1 MKFEIVCDS
10 SADLP
15 QSYTQQNRLTVV
27 PFYVSLDGETYQKEG
42 VDISVAD
49 FYQAMIDHPD
59 CFPKTS
65 MPSIQDYIDAFL
77 PFVQSGMPV
86 LCICLTQK
94 FSGSY
99 QSAMTAKASIQ
110 DDYPDADIYVMDSR
124 LVTALQ
130 GLLVTEAVRL
140 RDMDLELSRA
150 VPLLEEIRGTGHIF
164 FTTNDL
170 KYLEHG
176 GRLGKVACIAGSIL
190 NLKPLLHFY
199 EGELG
204 TTEICRGRRKSLQKV
219 TEKFVAYLKE
229 NNIDLDGY
237 LFCTGIGID
246 IPEYDDF
253 KAYLLETFERKGLC
267 PEDFG
272 KANIGATI
280 GVHTGPYPIGLG
292 FLKKCD
298 I

>member
-15 QSYTQQNRLTVV
+15 ESYTQENHITVV
-27 PFYVSLDGETYQKEG
+27 PFYVSLDGQTYLKEG
-42 VDISVAD
+42 VDISVSD
-49 FYQAMIDHPD
+49 FYQTMIDHPD

-65 MPSIQDYIDAFL
+65 MPSIQDYMDAFL
-77 PFVQSGMPV
+77 PLIEKKIPV

-99 QSAMTAKASIQ
+99 QSAMTAKAAIE
-110 DDYPDADIYVMDSR
+110 DDHPDAEIYVMDSR

-130 GLLVTEAVRL
+130 GLFVTEAIRL
-140 RDMDLELSRA
+140 RDKDLELSHA
-150 VPLLEEIRGTGHIF
+150 VSLLEGIRETGHIF

-176 GRLGKVACIAGSIL
+176 GRLGKVACIAGSML
-190 NLKPLLHFY
+190 NLKPLLHFSQ
-199 EGELG
+199 GELG

-219 TEKFVAYLKE
+219 AEKFIEYLKAQG
-229 NNIDLDGY
+229 IDLKGY

-246 IPEYDDF
+246 IPEYADF
-253 KAYLLETFERKGLC
+253 KEYVRESFENSGIT
-267 PEDFG
+267 PENWG
-272 KANIGATI
+272 EAQIGATI